1 MEMLTSLLRFESQM
15 IVHDAVKVRP
25 FVNKQ
30 HLTAIFRGFQE
41 LKRLSI
47 RRKHHVS
54 EVIQDVGL
62 FRFAASGGWSMPSL
76 PRKRSLFPK
85 SRQRL
90 PVTKTSAGQDLCS
103 FLLLSIVGGQNFPTK
118 VDGFKASTEQENSL
132 QSNLPLV
139 SGNDGEGVI
148 CKIVFLGKKYYTKP
162 VFSSMSPQ
170 WKETLSLPL
179 GGVLEGTPII
189 SLRDE
194 VIHISLYDCVTADMA
209 HIGGFY
215 EDEDTKS
222 IEYRYLGHVSLPLGT
237 ILANGTMS
245 GFVQCSSPDFI
256 VGFGDESDDGG
267 VRSIVERHQ
276 EPSTNTMLHLHAT
289 LDPLT
294 INPNQAGRP
303 DYESG
308 EPGSIMSR
316 IVQWSQLYLNHSADP
331 VLWPDITG
339 SSFLAS
345 RYLTQQAPPPFV
357 NTIKSCTNYVSLIPS
372 SDSIDCK
379 SLQVRDEHVV
389 LTSDQV
395 LSILSGT
402 RREHAILL
410 ANFFLHLS
418 AGHPDLAADIFLV
431 VGFAV
436 PEGNTT
442 WVMRR
447 CTKSREVVFYDAM
460 SGCAYSRGDVSCPLQ
475 RIHYLVSLD
484 NVYANVRT
492 EQVAQLLEFDLSNS
506 RMWAPLLRSGSSEQA
521 AMMTVQTKPLQYI
534 LPDNSFARQLQSEV
548 CESLTSAIRGWRQV
562 PTGFR
567 PDLSR
572 TLGGSLLEK
581 LEQAKLNGHSL
592 STSDM
597 TLPESITRGRRVF
610 GFALHVPFTGMENLL
625 ERIKLTNIHRTR
637 SPVEYAVAS
646 KVFAYHG
653 GVLSVWIIVLSILE
667 K

>member
-1 MEMLTSLLRFESQM
+1 M
-15 IVHDAVKVRP
+15 IVNDAYRERP

-30 HLTAIFRGFQE
+30 HLTVIFRGFQE

-47 RRKHHVS
+47 RRKYCVS
-54 EVIQDVGL
+54 ELIQDVGI

-76 PRKRSLFPK
+76 PRKRSLFLK
-85 SRQRL
+85 SLKRL
-90 PVTKTSAGQDLCS
+90 PVTKTSAGQEHAI
-103 FLLLSIVGGQNFPTK
+103 LLLTIVGGHNFPTEVEGK
-118 VDGFKASTEQENSL
+118 KAEQENSL
-132 QSNLPLV
+132 LKEGSFPLLL
-139 SGNDGEGVI
+139 GNDGEGVI
-148 CKIVFLGKKYYTKP
+148 CKIVFRGKKYYTKP
-162 VFSSMSPQ
+162 AFRSMSPQ
-170 WKETLSLPL
+170 WNETLSLPL
-179 GGVLEGTPII
+179 GGVLEGTPLI
-189 SLRDE
+189 SLHDE
-194 VIHISLYDCVTADMA
+194 VISISLYDCATSDLA

-222 IEYRYLGHVSLPLGT
+222 IEYQYLGRVSVPFGT
-237 ILANGTMS
+237 ILTIGTIS

-256 VGFGDESDDGG
+256 FGFGDESDDDN

-276 EPSTNTMLHLHAT
+276 EPSANTMLHLHAT
-289 LDPLT
+289 IDPLT
-294 INPNQAGRP
+294 INPHQSGRP

-308 EPGSIMSR
+308 EPGSLLSR
-316 IVQWSQLYLNHSADP
+316 VVQWTQFYLNHFADS

-345 RYLTQQAPPPFV
+345 RYLTQQAPPPGF
-357 NTIKSCTNYVSLIPS
+357 NTIHSCTNYVSLIPS

-418 AGHPDLAADIFLV
+418 ASYHDLLADILLV

-436 PEGNTT
+436 PEGDTT

-447 CTKSREVVFYDAM
+447 CKQNSKVVFYDAM
-460 SGCAYSRGDVSCPLQ
+460 SGCAYSSGDVSCPLQ

-484 NVYANVRT
+484 NVYANVRI
-492 EQVAQLLEFDLSNS
+492 EQVAHLLEFELLNS
-506 RMWAPLLRSGSSEQA
+506 RMWAPLLRSSRSEEEST
-521 AMMTVQTKPLQYI
+521 MMTVQAKPLQYT

-548 CESLTSAIRGWRQV
+548 CESVTGAIRGWRQV

-567 PDLSR
+567 PDLSK
-572 TLGGSLLEK
+572 TLGSLLEK
-581 LEQAKLNGHSL
+581 MEEAKLNNGNSL
-592 STSDM
+592 STSGIS
-597 TLPESITRGRRVF
+597 LPESITRGRRVF

-625 ERIKLTNIHRTR
+625 ERIKATDIHRNR
-637 SPVEYAVAS
+637 IPRVEYAVAAR
-646 KVFAYHG
+646 VFAYHG
-653 GVLSVWIIVLSILE
+653 GVLCVWMFVLSIL
-667 K
+667 

>member
-1 MEMLTSLLRFESQM
+1 M
-15 IVHDAVKVRP
+15 IVHDAVKERP

-30 HLTAIFRGFQE
+30 HLTAIFRSFQE
-41 LKRLSI
+41 FKRLSI

-62 FRFAASGGWSMPSL
+62 FRFATSGGWSMPPL

-85 SRQRL
+85 SLKRL
-90 PVTKTSAGQDLCS
+90 PVTKTSAGHEHAI
-103 FLLLSIVGGQNFPTK
+103 LLLTIVGGHNFPTE
-118 VDGFKASTEQENSL
+118 VDGKKASTEQENSL
-132 QSNLPLV
+132 LKDGNLPLLL
-139 SGNDGEGVI
+139 GNDGEGVI
-148 CKIVFLGKKYYTKP
+148 CKIVFREKKYYTKP
-162 VFSSMSPQ
+162 VFRSMSPQ

-179 GGVLEGTPII
+179 GGVLEGTPLI
-189 SLRDE
+189 SLHDE
-194 VIHISLYDCVTADMA
+194 VISISLYDCATSDLA
-209 HIGGFY
+209 HVGGFY

-222 IEYRYLGHVSLPLGT
+222 IEYQYLGHVSVPFGT
-237 ILANGTMS
+237 ILTTGTIS

-256 VGFGDESDDGG
+256 YGFGVESDDD
-267 VRSIVERHQ
+267 RHQ
-276 EPSTNTMLHLHAT
+276 EPSANTMLQLHAT
-289 LDPLT
+289 IDPLT
-294 INPNQAGRP
+294 INPNQSGRP

-308 EPGSIMSR
+308 EPGSLLSR
-316 IVQWSQLYLNHSADP
+316 IVQWSQLYLNHSADS

-345 RYLTQQAPPPFV
+345 RYMSQQAPPPGFD
-357 NTIKSCTNYVSLIPS
+357 TINSCTNYVSLIPS

-379 SLQVRDEHVV
+379 SLQERDEHVV

-410 ANFFLHLS
+410 ANFYLHLS
-418 AGHPDLAADIFLV
+418 ASYPDLVADIFLV

-436 PEGNTT
+436 PEGETT

-447 CTKSREVVFYDAM
+447 CRQNSKVVFYDAM
-460 SGCAYSRGDVSCPLQ
+460 SGCSYPSGDVSCPLQ

-484 NVYANVRT
+484 NVYASVRT
-492 EQVAQLLEFDLSNS
+492 EQVAHLLEFDLSNS
-506 RMWAPLLRSGSSEQA
+506 RMWVPLLRSSRSEEA
-521 AMMTVQTKPLQYI
+521 NMMTVQVKPLQYI

-548 CESLTSAIRGWRQV
+548 CESLTSAIRGWRHV

-567 PDLSR
+567 PDLSK
-572 TLGGSLLEK
+572 TLGSLLEK
-581 LEQAKLNGHSL
+581 LEEAKLNNGNSL

-597 TLPESITRGRRVF
+597 ALPESITRGRRVF

-625 ERIKLTNIHRTR
+625 ERIKATNIHRNR
-637 SPVEYAVAS
+637 SPRVEYAVAAR
-646 KVFAYHG
+646 VFAYHG
-653 GVLSVWIIVLSILE
+653 GVLCVRMLVLSIL
-667 K
+667 